1 MAFRLAHPP
10 TSAAAGPGAMS
21 GTPVPRESA
30 PQLREAYRRAVPFQM
45 ALTGVTTGGL
55 FFAMCLGLFDMIG
68 VAPFAL
74 LRDGAGGAAG
84 WLPVVSLV
92 PFAFMPLTDG
102 LTSSVVG
109 ALGWA
114 GRGAKTVSGHH
125 SLAPGALRRLPS
137 AVRLVAAG
145 TATVVAGALAL
156 LSWNPDPERT
166 LLIVVITVPIAGM
179 LLTLGIR
186 PLPAASRAWRAG
198 LAHAELTERIR
209 ATGRHTTAVV
219 TDVEHRGWWLD
230 QQPVFRVR
238 AETREQPVTTI
249 EFQVAE
255 YPRWAPAPGHVVDV
269 WARPPQ
275 TTDTGDTGGF
285 DPERTV
291 VERQI
296 VGQRFDPPGEEL
308 RRPASGGDGPGI
320 GPVAPDWA
328 DAFDPGTG
336 TPGAWTVGAVAG
348 LVAVAGALLA
358 PVARYTG
365 EPDGPAWLPWSLGAT
380 VLLTMWQSAEWLGLR
395 LLPRRAVGRGTTTL
409 MPGIL
414 AFLLMFVN
422 TFSVVFTWGLSDHF
436 LDRDRGGTVALTCLG
451 SVVAGVIPFILA
463 VAGHGTVVPTVTSAL
478 LAAERRRTRRRA
490 GGTDAVPMS
499 AEHVHEAMLS
509 GDPARASQL
518 ERDHG
523 FAVGRLLRA

>member
-1 MAFRLAHPP
+1 MAFQLAPP
-10 TSAAAGPGAMS
+10 TSAAAAPGAIS
-21 GTPVPRESA
+21 GALVPRESA
-30 PQLREAYRRAVPFQM
+30 PQLREAYRRAIPFQI

-55 FFAMCLGLFDMIG
+55 FFATCLGLFDMLG
-68 VAPFAL
+68 VTPFAL
-74 LRDGAGGAAG
+74 LRDSAGGVAG
-84 WLPVVSLV
+84 WLLVVSLV

-109 ALGWA
+109 VLGWA
-114 GRGAKTVSGHH
+114 SRGAKTVSGHH

-145 TATVVAGALAL
+145 AATVLAGVLAL
-156 LSWNPDPERT
+156 LFWNPDPEQT
-166 LLIVVITVPIAGM
+166 LLIVVLTVPIAGM

-198 LAHAELTERIR
+198 LAHAELTEHIR
-209 ATGRHTTAVV
+209 ATGRHSTAVV

-238 AETREQPVTTI
+238 AETREQPVTTL

-255 YPRWAPAPGHVVDV
+255 YPRWAPAPGHVIDV
-269 WARPPQ
+269 WARTPQ
-275 TTDTGDTGGF
+275 TTDSGDTGDTGGF
-285 DPERTV
+285 DPEHTV

-296 VGQRFDPPGEEL
+296 VGQQFDSPGEEL
-308 RRPASGGDGPGI
+308 RRPASGGDGPAI
-320 GPVAPDWA
+320 GPVAPHWA
-328 DAFDPGTG
+328 DVFNPGAG
-336 TPGAWTVGAVAG
+336 TPGAWTVGVVAG
-348 LVAVAGALLA
+348 LVAVAGAFLA
-358 PVARYTG
+358 PAAWFTG
-365 EPDGPAWLPWSLGAT
+365 DPDGPAWLPWSLGAA
-380 VLLTMWQSAEWLGLR
+380 VLVTMWQSAEWLGLR
-395 LLPRRAVGRGTTTL
+395 LMPRRAVGRGTTTL

-422 TFSVVFTWGLSDHF
+422 ILSAVFTWGLSDHF
-436 LDRDRGGTVALTCLG
+436 LDGDRGGPVALTCLG

-463 VAGHGTVVPTVTSAL
+463 VAGHGALVPTVTSAL
-478 LAAERRRTRRRA
+478 LAAARRRT
-490 GGTDAVPMS
+490 GGTDAVPLS

-509 GDPARASQL
+509 GDPARTSQL